1 MVDAVRGDDRCQ
13 VRVRIGR
20 HPDHERRSHPRLG
33 LQRELAALRF
43 HELAGDRE
51 AEAVRAVGVA
61 GPIAPAVDLVPAL
74 PVALEHERLLGGLDT
89 GTLVAHRDPDPSGA
103 PATSDRDRRSG
114 RREAYCVRKEVADR
128 GPHGGPVDRHL
139 QCGRGD
145 DCDVK
150 AARRRGCRV
159 LVGKRVGFLR
169 EVCRGVDALQRQPAV
184 RRQVVHGA
192 AHAVDRAPRRGHLSR
207 RLPLERGVA
216 RGELEV
222 RRRDGKRRAQLVH
235 DLLEQ
240 LALLFS
246 TGVETVEHV
255 VHAGSETSELV
266 VARLELD
273 TLPRLGA
280 IDAVDDVGD
289 LLDRS
294 QHLSGDEPGER
305 RRRHERDRDRREHP
319 AQTVTPR
326 PVCGRGRVLAR

>member
-1 MVDAVRGDDRCQ
+1 M
-13 VRVRIGR
+13 
-20 HPDHERRSHPRLG
+20 
-33 LQRELAALRF
+33 
-43 HELAGDRE
+43 
-51 AEAVRAVGVA
+51 
-61 GPIAPAVDLVPAL
+61 
-74 PVALEHERLLGGLDT
+74 
-89 GTLVAHRDPDPSGA
+89 
-103 PATSDRDRRSG
+103 
-114 RREAYCVRKEVADR
+114 
-128 GPHGGPVDRHL
+128 
-139 QCGRGD
+139 
-145 DCDVK
+145 
-150 AARRRGCRV
+150 

-169 EVCRGVDALQRQPAV
+169 EVCRGVDAFQRQPAV

-192 AHAVDRAPRRGHLSR
+192 AHAVDGAPRCGHLSR
-207 RLPLERGVA
+207 RLPLERGVT

-222 RRRDGKRRAQLVH
+222 RGRDGKRRAQLVH

-305 RRRHERDRDRREHP
+305 RRRYERDRDRGEHP

-326 PVCGRGRVLAR
+326 PVCGRGRVLRGDLHEGDAIADLLHARDRDGFGLVAEPSAEEEPGEPDERRGGERKSRHPESEPPAQGATAACGHAAARSR